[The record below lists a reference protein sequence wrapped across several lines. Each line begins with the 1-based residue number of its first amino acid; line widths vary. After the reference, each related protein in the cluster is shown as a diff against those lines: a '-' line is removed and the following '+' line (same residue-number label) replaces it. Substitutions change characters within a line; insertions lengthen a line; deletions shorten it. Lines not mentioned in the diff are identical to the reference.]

1 MKKISKWF
9 FTSLM
14 LFFYSIYPILGTS
27 DFNKQ
32 ETDKSI
38 EQTAISS
45 DKVCAAS
52 RLSGT
57 YVGSYTD
64 YSRVHGLTLE
74 ISENNGK
81 YKAMFSFYPISYS
94 DSNAS
99 GRFSMN
105 ITKNQDGT
113 YNFIQDQWISQPNG
127 YEMVDII
134 NCTLSNFS
142 IKGDV
147 CLNSNGRLIQIGN
160 LFATEIDTADNTNN
174 KLDIANSEIYQIE
187 NISKRQNKIQIL
199 IVILFFGVIFLG
211 LCGFIISVYLL
222 LKNIKK

>member
-1 MKKISKWF
+1 
-9 FTSLM
+9 
-14 LFFYSIYPILGTS
+14 
-27 DFNKQ
+27 
-32 ETDKSI
+32 
-38 EQTAISS
+38 
-45 DKVCAAS
+45 
-52 RLSGT
+52 
-57 YVGSYTD
+57 
-64 YSRVHGLTLE
+64 
-74 ISENNGK
+74 
-81 YKAMFSFYPISYS
+81 
-94 DSNAS
+94 
-99 GRFSMN
+99 
-105 ITKNQDGT
+105 
-113 YNFIQDQWISQPNG
+113 
-127 YEMVDII
+127 I

-147 CLNSNGRLIQIGN
+147 CLNSNGRLIKICN